1 MSGKEYCRD
10 KTEEEM
16 RRTPSMLED
25 RYKENDMEIEKRIK
39 EIKELVESGRETQEG
54 IAVPDNGEYEYILY
68 ELFED
73 KNIENGYAD
82 ALIGFNRE
90 KMGEWK
96 DIINKYNNAFLKSYR
111 YFVYD
116 KGNKRFMTVEEME
129 EK

>member
-1 MSGKEYCRD
+1 
-10 KTEEEM
+10 
-16 RRTPSMLED
+16 
-25 RYKENDMEIEKRIK
+25 MEIEKRIK

-54 IAVPDNGEYEYILY
+54 IAVPDNYQYEYILY

-129 EK
+129 EKWGEGMSGNYYEIKERRRTREECRKRRR